1 MGRTGEERCVRR
13 SGATPSSGHTSATAA
28 SASPPSLPWECR
40 WGAALPLK
48 RGQAHREL
56 PPSQARR
63 RRLMPSYCCWWRYRK
78 KCVTSCSGKRRAP
91 HGARKGGHRP
101 SHHHLRTSF
110 PGCGPFGG
118 RRLGSAAAEAT
129 RRTLPQAENEGK
141 IGADHLWRK
150 PEKPRKNAPHP
161 ASLRSLANGL
171 SPSHACMSAASLRSP
186 VSIMRPALRAL
197 RTFS

>member
-91 HGARKGGHRP
+91 HGARKIGCRNKRRMCRHHGNLLSWLCRP
-101 SHHHLRTSF
+101 APAGALSGRRSDAADSA
-110 PGCGPFGG
+110 PSRKRREDKCGP
-118 RRLGSAAAEAT
+118 
-129 RRTLPQAENEGK
+129 PV
-141 IGADHLWRK
+141 
-150 PEKPRKNAPHP
+150 EKNRKNPGKTVGRLPWRRHLIVSAP
-161 ASLRSLANGL
+161 ASIHRR
-171 SPSHACMSAASLRSP
+171 PPAC
-186 VSIMRPALRAL
+186 
-197 RTFS
+197 